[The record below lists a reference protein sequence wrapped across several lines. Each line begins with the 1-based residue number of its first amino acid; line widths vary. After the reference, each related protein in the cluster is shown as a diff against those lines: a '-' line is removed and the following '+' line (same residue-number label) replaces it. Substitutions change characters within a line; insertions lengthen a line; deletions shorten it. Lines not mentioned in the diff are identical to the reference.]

1 MSVKSGIHNHGH
13 KKAVRIIITKNPNIN
28 ELLEMA
34 GEKHFIALSK
44 GDILFNENERVKG
57 VYFLL
62 TGKIKITKSGSG
74 NAESTLYFIKPP
86 DIICL
91 HSVMEE
97 EYHVS
102 TASAERDSMVCFVPR
117 KEFRKILAKN
127 VNAAFNL
134 MKMLCLKINVIN
146 HQISRFS

>member
-1 MSVKSGIHNHGH
+1 MHKKSGIQSHGQNMV
-13 KKAVRIIITKNPNIN
+13 KKKIITRNPNIN

-34 GEKHFIALSK
+34 DEKHFIALSK
-44 GDILFNENERVKG
+44 NDVLFNENGRVKG

-62 TGKIKITKSGSG
+62 TGKIKITKSGSD
-74 NAESTLYFIKPP
+74 NLESTLYFIKPP

-97 EYHVS
+97 EYHVNS
-102 TASAERDSMVCFVPR
+102 ASAERDSMVCFIPK